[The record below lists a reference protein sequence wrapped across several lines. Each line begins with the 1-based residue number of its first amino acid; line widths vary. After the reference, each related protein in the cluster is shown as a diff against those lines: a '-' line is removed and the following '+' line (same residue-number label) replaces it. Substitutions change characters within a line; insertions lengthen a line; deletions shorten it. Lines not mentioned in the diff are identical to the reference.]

1 MSNIPYAP
9 PKATLVNAKY
19 NYKYR
24 MGEEKRGKKKN
35 PHQRP
40 RLNQDDINFYN
51 HFVQGSGVSFDYDP
65 STNNIIFQ
73 PSSSSS
79 TIGTESNNDHN
90 RPRRSVEIDGFDT
103 GGQVIRFLLNWS
115 IREYGKYPSSLL
127 QTYTARTKGKGIMLY
142 VQAALLR
149 LQVGES
155 FTVIG
160 GNPYNPDGPSPDFLK
175 QKLFPILQEMLG
187 ISFQLFDDSTP
198 NSPKFTLFRDQS
210 IEVATNDSSNSG
222 SDKWESNEIH
232 STEMVDQLL
241 MMIGYYYDYQDYGN
255 HQNSSN
261 KNKPKEI
268 VLKCKMTPT
277 DYHVDAMI
285 KVLRQVCGYEI
296 KDTKSSDGDDA
307 TIRTITV
314 SAAKRKQQA

>member
-1 MSNIPYAP
+1 MISPSFAAFLFGVVPYCDPLVNRMQLKPLRAPSCSSFCQKSSSIFLQSTTFPSPPRRSFSCKLHQVINNEVTDNGRNMSNIPYAP

-51 HFVQGSGVSFDYDP
+51 HFIQGSGVSFDYDP
-65 STNNIIFQ
+65 GTNNLIFQ

-160 GNPYNPDGPSPDFLK
+160 GNPYNPDGPSPDFL
-175 QKLFPILQEMLG
+175 
-187 ISFQLFDDSTP
+187 
-198 NSPKFTLFRDQS
+198 
-210 IEVATNDSSNSG
+210 
-222 SDKWESNEIH
+222 
-232 STEMVDQLL
+232 
-241 MMIGYYYDYQDYGN
+241 
-255 HQNSSN
+255 
-261 KNKPKEI
+261 
-268 VLKCKMTPT
+268 
-277 DYHVDAMI
+277 
-285 KVLRQVCGYEI
+285 
-296 KDTKSSDGDDA
+296 
-307 TIRTITV
+307 
-314 SAAKRKQQA
+314 